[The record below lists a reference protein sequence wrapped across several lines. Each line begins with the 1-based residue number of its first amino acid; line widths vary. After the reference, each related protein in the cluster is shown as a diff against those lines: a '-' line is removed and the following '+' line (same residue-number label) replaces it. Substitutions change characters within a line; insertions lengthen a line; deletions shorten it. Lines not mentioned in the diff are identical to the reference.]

1 MTSIRSIPL
10 VVLSSVLVASVLLAL
25 ARMAAAQTE
34 TAPILPDTVVT
45 ADREETPRDKVTGTV
60 TVVTGKE
67 IEERQL
73 RTVPDVLRYV
83 PGVSVQQSGG
93 PGSQTAVFV
102 RGANASQTLTLIDGM
117 NVMDPSTATG
127 AIDFAHFMTENL
139 DRIEV
144 VRGPMST
151 LYGSAAMGGVINM
164 VTKPGSGPMNGAAFT
179 ELGTRLQ
186 TTSGGFLRGSDGR
199 FNYNISAVGL
209 YAPGEP
215 VVSPRFWPAQGGFIG
230 NDPYR
235 NITLASRLGVDLG
248 DNAQLTL
255 FNRYIDTQLKYDQIT
270 FYDPN
275 ANEWTQQ
282 LFNRLQFDGSFLD
295 GRWKPTVGIGFNNI
309 QRHDLDLPSVQNPF
323 PLTQEAYYNG
333 RRLQADVKN
342 EFVISDNLNLLAGV
356 DYDRSWLYSD
366 ADNSGSWG
374 AATQTGFYG
383 QGRATVFDTLTVSL
397 GGRID
402 THSQFGTVS
411 TWRIGTTYLA
421 EPTDTRF
428 KASYGTAFKAP
439 ALFELYGSGFFC
451 AGNPNL
457 QPEYS
462 RGYELGVE
470 QGMFERKVKA
480 GVTYF
485 FNSFSN
491 LIQCPPP
498 YTGLQNI
505 ANAQS
510 DGIETFLQ
518 LSPYRWVD
526 VILNYTFT
534 HAIDSGT
541 GQPLVRRPTSVFGAR
556 ADLRP
561 LEGVRF
567 GLELLQVSGRND
579 YDVVTGAIV
588 QPSPYALL
596 RATAGWTVRKG
607 VELFARA
614 ENLLDQQ
621 YEEPEGF
628 KAPNFQAFFGV
639 KATF

>member
-1 MTSIRSIPL
+1 MTPIRSLLL
-10 VVLSSVLVASVLLAL
+10 VLLSPVLVLAVSLPL
-25 ARMAAAQTE
+25 AREAEAQTE
-34 TAPILPDTVVT
+34 TTPILPDTVVT
-45 ADREETPRDKVTGTV
+45 ADREPTPVDKVTGTV
-60 TVVTGKE
+60 TVITGKE
-67 IEERQL
+67 MEERQL
-73 RTVPDVLRYV
+73 RTAPDVLRYV

-93 PGSQTAVFV
+93 PGSQTSVFV
-102 RGANASQTLTLIDGM
+102 RGANSSQTLTLIDGM
-117 NVMDPSTATG
+117 NVMDPSTSNG

-164 VTKPGSGPMNGAAFT
+164 VTKPGSGPLNGAAFT

-186 TTSGGFLRGSDGR
+186 TTTGGFMRGSNGPV
-199 FNYNISAVGL
+199 NYNISAVGM

-255 FNRYIDTQLKYDQIT
+255 FNRYIDSQLKYDQIT

-275 ANEWTQQ
+275 SNEWTQQ
-282 LFNRLQFDGSFLD
+282 LFNRLQFDGSYLD
-295 GRWKPTVGIGFNNI
+295 GHWKPTVGIGYSNI
-309 QRHDLDLPSVQNPF
+309 QRHDLDLPSVQNPY
-323 PLTQEAYYNG
+323 PTTQDAYYNG
-333 RRLQADVKN
+333 RRLQGDFKN
-342 EFVISDNLNLLAGV
+342 EFVISKDVNLLAGI
-356 DYDRSWLYSD
+356 DYDRTWLYSD
-366 ADNSGSWG
+366 ADNMKSWG
-374 AATQTGFYG
+374 TATQTGFYG
-383 QGRATVFDTLTVSL
+383 QGRVTVFDNLTLSL
-397 GGRID
+397 GGRVD

-411 TWRIGTTYLA
+411 TWRAGATYFV

-439 ALFELYGSGFFC
+439 ALFELYGSGFYC

-457 QPEYS
+457 QPEHS
-462 RGYELGVE
+462 RGYEMGVE
-470 QGMFERKVKA
+470 QGMFNHKVKA

-498 YTGLQNI
+498 YMSLQNI

-510 DGIETFLQ
+510 DGYELFLQ
-518 LSPYRWVD
+518 LSPYRWID
-526 VILNYTFT
+526 VILNLTLT
-534 HAIDSGT
+534 HAIDSDT
-541 GQPLVRRPTSVFGAR
+541 GQPLVRRPTSVFSAR
-556 ADLRP
+556 TDLRP
-561 LEGVRF
+561 LESVRLGV
-567 GLELLQVSGRND
+567 ELLQVSGRND

-588 QPSPYALL
+588 QPSPYTLL
-596 RATAGWTVRKG
+596 RATAGWSVRKG

-614 ENLLDQQ
+614 ENILDRQ

-639 KATF
+639 KAKL